1 MLLFQWIRLLADA
14 YTFDT
19 VAHPKKVALF
29 FFSTSEK
36 ITKKKKWMRKEN
48 KESRQNQDNVR
59 KDASQSHLL
68 LNVELLPVL
77 SVQ

>member
-1 MLLFQWIRLLADA
+1 
-14 YTFDT
+14 
-19 VAHPKKVALF
+19 
-29 FFSTSEK
+29 
-36 ITKKKKWMRKEN
+36 MRKEN